1 MSNPKGLL
9 TFVIKRV
16 NFDKISVMIR
26 VAIVD
31 DKASNRNILEEK
43 LLRHGL
49 FSIAFKASNGE
60 EFLEK
65 MRTLDETE
73 KPGIV
78 MMDLEMPVLDGVATI
93 ASGSALYPEIKF
105 VVLTVFDDD
114 DKIFRAIK
122 SGACGYLLK
131 EESGAVI
138 ADMLIN
144 LWENGGGPISPS
156 IAYKILHMIQHDKEG
171 ENLKATQYSSSEIF
185 FSLSDREKEI
195 LQLLCKGLGYKE
207 IATQINISHN
217 TVKKHAC
224 NIYHKLHVTSKA
236 QAMRIAYLKG
246 LI

>member
-1 MSNPKGLL
+1 MNNPKGLL
-9 TFVIKRV
+9 TVISKSF
-16 NFDKISVMIR
+16 NFDKISVMIK

-43 LLRHGL
+43 LLRNRL
-49 FSIAFKASNGE
+49 FSITFKASNGG

-65 MRTLDETE
+65 MRTLDENE
-73 KPGIV
+73 MPGIV
-78 MMDLEMPVLDGVATI
+78 MMDLEMPVLDGVAAI
-93 ASGSALYPEIKF
+93 ASGSSLYPEIKF

-131 EESGAVI
+131 EESGPVI
-138 ADMLIN
+138 TDMLIN
-144 LWENGGGPISPS
+144 LWENGAGPISPS
-156 IAYKILHMIQHDKEG
+156 IAYKILQMIQNHPERNLKEG
-171 ENLKATQYSSSEIF
+171 EFSSSENF

-195 LQLLCKGLGYKE
+195 LQLLCKGLEYKE
-207 IATQINISHN
+207 IAAHINISPN
-217 TVKKHAC
+217 TVKKHTC
-224 NIYHKLHVTSKA
+224 NIYYKLHVTGKA